1 MVEQNLKNEVD
12 RRVFWSAGAGA
23 FSRLPVGTERDML
36 KSASKPIEKK
46 TRGKSVNKPVTGPVT
61 EPLNEPLTGPATK
74 PAGTPEADPQEDTL
88 TIAEEIEAL
97 TDPSFMT
104 SLARGLAVIR
114 AFSDQRRS
122 LTIAQISHRTGIPRA
137 AVRRCLYTLKQLGY
151 VDADANNFT
160 LKPKILT
167 LGYSYLSST
176 PLTISAQPCLNNISR
191 TLNESCSLAV
201 LDDNQVLYV
210 CRSATS
216 RIMSVALNTGSRLP
230 AYCTSLGRVM
240 LAYMS
245 EEALD
250 AYFAKVKLKAL
261 TPRTVVSVKR
271 LKEILAEVRR
281 AGYVVV
287 EEELEVGLRSIAV
300 PVRGGSG
307 NVLAALNIGA
317 QATRVTKK
325 QMEEEFLPILLRGAQ
340 ELSVL
345 LP

>member
-1 MVEQNLKNEVD
+1 MIKPG
-12 RRVFWSAGAGA
+12 S
-23 FSRLPVGTERDML
+23 TT
-36 KSASKPIEKK
+36 ASETK
-46 TRGKSVNKPVTGPVT
+46 TRARPAKIPVAAT
-61 EPLNEPLTGPATK
+61 EPEPQQ
-74 PAGTPEADPQEDTL
+74 DVL

-151 VDADANNFT
+151 AESDANNFT

-176 PLTISAQPCLNNISR
+176 PLTVSAQPCLNQISR

-201 LDDNQVLYV
+201 MDDNEVLYV
-210 CRSATS
+210 ARSATS

-230 AYCTSLGRVM
+230 AYCTSLGRIM
-240 LAYMS
+240 LAHMP
-245 EEALD
+245 EEQLD
-250 AYFAKVKLKAL
+250 AYLAKVKLKAY
-261 TPRTVVSVKR
+261 TQCTVVSVKR
-271 LKEILAEVRR
+271 LKEILDETRR

-300 PVRGGSG
+300 PVRGATG
-307 NVLAALNIGA
+307 NVLASLNIGA